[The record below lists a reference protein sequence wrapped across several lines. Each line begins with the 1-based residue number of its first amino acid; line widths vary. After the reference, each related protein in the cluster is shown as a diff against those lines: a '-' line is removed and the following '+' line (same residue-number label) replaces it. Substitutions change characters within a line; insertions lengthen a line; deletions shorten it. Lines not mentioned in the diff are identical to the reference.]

1 MKSHT
6 FRLAY
11 SSWLALG
18 GAPSASASEVL
29 RWWRR

>member
-1 MKSHT
+1 MNAQI

-18 GAPSASASEVL
+18 GSPSASASEVL